1 MAHVTHF
8 KKTQVGN
15 MMAHHDREQGSNR
28 KYSNQEIDHSK
39 TKMNYNLFDR
49 KELQSFSLR
58 KRVDE
63 LEKIYIEN
71 VKKKHRNDLNVMSC
85 WVVTLPKQKQFEN
98 NSAKQKEFFE
108 HTVNFL
114 VAKYGDKNVIA
125 ANVHNDETS
134 PHLHFSF
141 VPVVMDKKRNFEK
154 ISSKECLSR
163 SHLRYF
169 HQELSDYLEDK
180 MGFKCKIVD
189 ELKAS
194 ETIEKEENPN
204 QFKDFSKMS
213 EVEKAEYESKKFKN
227 RTIDE
232 LKRDSI
238 VQNLNEIDDFFKHM
252 LADLEENKQQLLAP
266 AKDFKPTDYEVK
278 RKFGGK
284 EVVEMSTSDFY
295 AFRDAIW
302 ASKADRDDFR
312 IETATKTLK
321 KASEAS
327 EAVKNQLH
335 TVFEQNENSLKQ
347 QRLFRKQIDELKR
360 ANHIISKENRGLKAF
375 FTQLMEKFDNKSLL
389 DELDPEA
396 IRELEEANLI
406 QKTKKD
412 RSHER

>member
-71 VKKKHRNDLNVMSC
+71 VKKKHRNDLNVMCC

-163 SHLRYF
+163 THLRYF

-204 QFKDFSKMS
+204 QIKN
-213 EVEKAEYESKKFKN
+213 ESKKFKN
-227 RTIDE
+227 RTIE
-232 LKRDSI
+232 QLKRDSI

-252 LADLEENKQQLLAP
+252 LADLAENKKQLLEP
-266 AKDFKPTDYEVK
+266 ANNFQQTNYEVK
-278 RKFGGK
+278 RKLGGK
-284 EVVEMSTSDFY
+284 EVVEMSPTDFY
-295 AFRDAIW
+295 SFRDAIW
-302 ASKADRDDFR
+302 AAKRETDDLR
-312 IETATKTLK
+312 METATKTLK
-321 KASEAS
+321 KAAEAS
-327 EAVKNQLH
+327 EAVRNQLN
-335 TVFEQNENSLKQ
+335 TVFIQNENYLVQ
-347 QRLFRKQIDELKR
+347 QRLLQKKIDDIET
-360 ANHIISKENRGLKAF
+360 ENRIIRKKNIGLKAF
-375 FTQLMEKFDNKSLL
+375 FDKLMNKFDKESLL
-389 DELDPEA
+389 DQLDQEE
-396 IRELEEANLI
+396 IKKLEEADLI
-406 QKTKKD
+406 PKQKKD
-412 RSHER
+412 RSQER